1 MDANKPTQVNKLT
14 WLIDKHSE
22 EKDGE
27 LLQQLTESIAKMLE
41 QDQDLLLSSLYR
53 MDVSE
58 EKIRR
63 LLESSGERDIATGLA
78 ELVLERQMESM
89 RTREKYPQPKI
100 EDEEAAI

>member
-1 MDANKPTQVNKLT
+1 MDQNKPTQINSLT
-14 WLIDKHSE
+14 SLIEKHSE
-22 EKDGE
+22 DKDGE

-58 EKIRR
+58 EKIRK
-63 LLESSGERDIATGLA
+63 LLMSAGERDIATGLA